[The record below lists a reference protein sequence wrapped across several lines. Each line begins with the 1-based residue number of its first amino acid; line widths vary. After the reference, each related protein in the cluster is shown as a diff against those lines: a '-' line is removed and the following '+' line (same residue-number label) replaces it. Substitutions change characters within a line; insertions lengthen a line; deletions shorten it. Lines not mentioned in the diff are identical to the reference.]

1 MTNPLLDFAA
11 LPRFTEILPEHVS
24 PAVDSVLAEARTV
37 LARVIDVATP
47 ARWEAVM
54 VPLSDSTEKISWVWD
69 VVSHLNAV
77 VNTPALR
84 DAYNEN
90 LAKLTEFYTELGQNL
105 ALFQQVKAIAASQIE
120 LLYET

>member
-54 VPLSDSTEKISWVWD
+54 VPLSDSTARACSCRW
-69 VVSHLNAV
+69 L
-77 VNTPALR
+77 
-84 DAYNEN
+84 
-90 LAKLTEFYTELGQNL
+90 
-105 ALFQQVKAIAASQIE
+105 
-120 LLYET
+120 